1 MSKERLEKIEKH
13 LDPLGYGMGGHFI
26 SVNDIN
32 WLVGYA
38 KEHVERVQKLEQR
51 NKRYREALEFY
62 ANEENYFFDEREYK
76 VGLGV
81 PESEITIDYGNK
93 ARKALEGESDA

>member
-38 KEHVERVQKLEQR
+38 KEQIVSEVE
-51 NKRYREALEFY
+51 
-62 ANEENYFFDEREYK
+62 
-76 VGLGV
+76 
-81 PESEITIDYGNK
+81 
-93 ARKALEGESDA
+93 KALEELE